1 MIEIKNKL
9 VYYIIMK
16 WFKRI
21 ILILII
27 LGVSFFSYQVGVFV
41 GEENILRT
49 PPSQIINQDLGAPEK
64 IDFSIFWEAWRKV
77 ERDFLEKNK
86 IDYQAMV
93 YGAIAGMVDS
103 LDDPYTVFFDPQEA
117 ENFEEELSGKYEG
130 VGMEIAIREEQLTVV
145 SPFEGTPAQEAGLRP
160 QDKIL
165 KVEETY
171 TKNIAIEEAV
181 KLIRGPKGTEVR
193 LLIQRNSWLE
203 PKEIKVKR
211 EVIKIPTLKWEL
223 KEENIALIK
232 IYQFNR
238 IVGSEFKKAAFEILN
253 SSAEKLILDLR
264 NNPGGYLDMA
274 QEIAGWFLEEG
285 EVIVWQEFGE
295 GKERKA
301 HNSKGPAT
309 FLRYQVVVLINEG
322 SASGAEILAGAL
334 RDQRDSLL
342 IGKTSFGKGSVQEQ
356 IDLSDDSS
364 LKVTIAKWLT
374 PEGKS
379 IDEEGLSPDIEV
391 EITEEDWQVE
401 KDPQLE
407 RAIEIIKGK

>member
-1 MIEIKNKL
+1 
-9 VYYIIMK
+9 MK
-16 WFKRI
+16 ALKT
-21 ILILII
+21 ILLII
-27 LGVSFFSYQVGVFV
+27 GFVAIGFFSYKVVVFV
-41 GEENILRT
+41 GEDNILKT

-64 IDFSIFWEAWRKV
+64 INFSIFWEAWRRV
-77 ERDFLEKNK
+77 EMDFLEKNK

-103 LDDPYTVFFDPQEA
+103 LDDPYTVFFDTKEA
-117 ENFEEELSGKYEG
+117 EDFEEELSGKYEG

-171 TKNIAIEEAV
+171 TKNITIEEAV

-193 LLIQRNSWLE
+193 LLIQRNGWLE

-232 IYQFNR
+232 VYQFNR

-253 SSAEKLILDLR
+253 SSVEKLILDLR

-285 EVIVWQEFGE
+285 EVIVWQDFGE

-309 FLRYQVVVLINEG
+309 FSSYPVVVLINEG

-334 RDQRDSLL
+334 RDQKDSLL

-356 IDLSDDSS
+356 INLSDDSS
-364 LKVTIAKWLT
+364 LKVTIARWLT
-374 PEGKS
+374 PKGES
-379 IDEEGLSPDIEV
+379 INEKGLSPDIEV
-391 EITEEDWQVE
+391 EITEEDWQAE